1 MNLPMLVMACI
12 PPGCSPR
19 TFEMYERI
27 AQIIAMSDICAC
39 DINDPAVPAGVQ
51 ALLDALEADGK
62 TRTAEQV
69 YVIVCKVM
77 PELREIIHRPH
88 HHPKQP
94 EPLDEDEASHSR
106 AGLSCGRPF
115 VAASR
120 PAALLRAAPW
130 RGLRVAVVRSGP
142 PAQLDPRAE
151 PANES
156 SWEGPGRLQIEI

>member
-39 DINDPAVPAGVQ
+39 DIDDPAVPAGVQ

-77 PELREIIHRPH
+77 PELREIVHRPR

-106 AGLSCGRPF
+106 PGCSCRRPAV
-115 VAASR
+115 VASG
-120 PAALLRAAPW
+120 PAALVRAAP
-130 RGLRVAVVRSGP
+130 RRSLRVALVRSGP
-142 PAQLDPRAE
+142 PAQSDPRSKSE
-151 PANES
+151 DS
-156 SWEGPGRLQIEI
+156 SAWEGPDRFQIEI